1 MRYSLD
7 DFENYIKN
15 NNIENLNEETLAII
29 EKIASEV
36 GAPEY
41 SKTPQFN
48 KLRKKKFNEFNDNE
62 WNTIRQFQATEFIKR
77 EGLDINLFNVR
88 KCLNVL
94 TDKNYDTILEK
105 ISNEF
110 NEVIS
115 TKTPNDV
122 LVLCNLFYEICSQNI
137 LYSSLCAKL
146 YTDLINISENLLN
159 IVTKNIELSKKQIDE
174 ITYID
179 PDENYDKFCE
189 NNKLNEKIRSQ
200 FTFFT
205 NLMKNDVISYT
216 FIYNII
222 EYLFTKLH
230 YLIKEGNK
238 KNELDEISELIYILV
253 SNSFNK
259 IRDNDNK
266 KYDYIF
272 KSVEEI
278 SRFKVK
284 TTPGVSNKCIFKHMD
299 LLDEL

>member
-7 DFENYIKN
+7 DFENYIKTNSIQKLN
-15 NNIENLNEETLAII
+15 NETQIII

-36 GAPEY
+36 NAPEY

-48 KLRKKKFNEFNDNE
+48 KLRKKKYNDFNDDD
-62 WNTIRQFQATEFIKR
+62 WNSIRQFQPTEFVKR

-94 TDKNYDTILEK
+94 TDQNYNTILQK

-110 NEVIS
+110 DEVIN
-115 TKTPNDV
+115 TKTPNDI
-122 LVLCNLFYEICSQNI
+122 LVLCNLFYEISSSNI
-137 LYSSLCAKL
+137 LFSSLCAKL
-146 YTDLINISENLLN
+146 YKNLINKSENLTN
-159 IVTKNIELSKKQIDE
+159 IVLKNIEYCKKSIDK

-189 NNKLNEKIRSQ
+189 NNKFNEKNRAN
-200 FTFFT
+200 FTFLT
-205 NLMKNDVISYT
+205 NLMKNDIIEYNI
-216 FIYNII
+216 IYDII
-222 EYLFTKLH
+222 EYLFYKLNS
-230 YLIKEGNK
+230 LIKEGNK

-253 SNSFNK
+253 SNSFNIIK
-259 IRDNDNK
+259 DNDNK
-266 KYDYIF
+266 KYEYIF

-278 SRFKVK
+278 TKLKVK
-284 TTPGVSNKCIFKHMD
+284 TTPGITNKCIFKHMD

>member
-7 DFENYIKN
+7 DFENYIKT
-15 NNIENLNEETLAII
+15 NNIQKLNDETQNII

-36 GAPEY
+36 NAPEY

-48 KLRKKKFNEFNDNE
+48 KLRKKKYNDFNDDD
-62 WNTIRQFQATEFIKR
+62 WNSIRQFQPTEFVKR

-94 TDKNYDTILEK
+94 TDQNYNTILQK

-110 NEVIS
+110 DEVIN
-115 TKTPNDV
+115 TKTPNDI
-122 LVLCNLFYEICSQNI
+122 LVLCNLFYEISSSNI
-137 LYSSLCAKL
+137 LFSSLCAKL
-146 YTDLINISENLLN
+146 YKNLINKSDNLTN
-159 IVTKNIELSKKQIDE
+159 IVLKNIEYCKKSIDK

-189 NNKLNEKIRSQ
+189 NNKFNEKNRAN
-200 FTFFT
+200 FTFLT
-205 NLMKNDVISYT
+205 NLMKNDIIEYNI
-216 FIYNII
+216 IYDII
-222 EYLFTKLH
+222 EYLFYKLNS
-230 YLIKEGNK
+230 LIKEGNK

-253 SNSFNK
+253 SNSFNIIK
-259 IRDNDNK
+259 DNDNK
-266 KYDYIF
+266 KYEYIF

-278 SRFKVK
+278 TKLKVK
-284 TTPGVSNKCIFKHMD
+284 TTPGITNKCIFKHMD